1 MKTLLART
9 SYLPWGA
16 KAFDATTGD
25 LLKKSSHGDL
35 QIKAS
40 EDPDAPEGTIE
51 GYGSKYGL
59 VDSYGEEVQSGAF
72 RKSLRDWKKRKRVIP
87 MLWQHQS
94 DQPIGGW
101 HDYEEDETGL
111 KLIGQID
118 LETQRGREA
127 WSAVKG
133 GYVGGLSIG
142 YFEVKADPWSWEPSD
157 VPRKLYELDLREVS
171 VVTFP
176 ALREAS
182 IDAVKAS
189 IARGVPLTIRQF
201 ETFLREKLN
210 VSRSVSEEIARDGYT
225 AWHQREV
232 GTSEKS
238 QQTLVLPELKL
249 PDL

>member
-1 MKTLLART
+1 MKTLLST
-9 SYLPWGA
+9 SSLTAYGA
-16 KAFDATTGD
+16 KAFDADAGS
-25 LLKKSSHGDL
+25 LLKKAAHGDI

-51 GYGSKYGL
+51 GYGSKFGL
-59 VDSYGEEVQSGAF
+59 VDSYGEEVVSGAF
-72 RKSLRDWKKRKRVIP
+72 KKSLRDWKKRKRVIP

-101 HDYEEDETGL
+101 SDYEEDETGL

-142 YFEVKADPWSWEPSD
+142 YFEIKADPWSWDPSD
-157 VPRKLYELDLREVS
+157 TPRKLFELDLREIS

-189 IARGVPLTIRQF
+189 LARGVPLTIRQF
-201 ETFLREKLN
+201 EGFLREKLGL
-210 VSRSVSEEIARDGYT
+210 SRSVAEEIARDGYT

-232 GTSEKS
+232 GTSDPVRGF
-238 QQTLVLPELKL
+238 VLPELKL